1 MLTLI
6 GSVCKVG
13 WGGGTALGNL
23 GQWSAGMKM
32 AAFRLLFLLLG
43 EFEFVD
49 RICEGGIKCL
59 DKAGCKPYLDAL
71 EAYKQMPEL

>member
-32 AAFRLLFLLLG
+32 AAFRLLFLLLPIVSTG
-43 EFEFVD
+43 ELESVD

-59 DKAGCKPYLDAL
+59 DKAGYKPYLDAL
-71 EAYKQMPEL
+71 EA